1 MRKRPARRALFLQR
15 NLRMDTKTLIDHL
28 DLGVVG
34 LDPDWRIV
42 EWNAAAERLTGSTG
56 SRALGAGFWDV
67 FPAAKTDHFERALA
81 DVLASGEP
89 RSVIAPARG
98 PELPGM
104 VFEVSA
110 RRTPDRHLVLAFR
123 PVRDALAAEASS
135 AELLSA
141 FDTERRVYVQLF
153 ERLPTPALILTPE
166 GQILEANATA
176 ADLLGVPIPR
186 ALRGRQMSE
195 WAPSLPLKTALRDAV
210 ETPQRVT
217 FAIEPTGEPVRE
229 VQAVIANVDP
239 EPDEPRLLLL
249 ASDVSRELLLQRKLM
264 QSDRLSQLGALVSGV
279 AHELN
284 NPLAAI
290 AAFADVL
297 SADPRIAAVSDS
309 VQIIH
314 TEAMRA
320 GRMIQTLLDFAR
332 QRPRTNQAVNLADVI
347 DRVLA
352 LHRSALQKSRVQV
365 GVTLAT
371 DLPPVKGDPQ
381 ELQQVLLNAV
391 VNAQQAIAGT
401 GQPGRVVISGQLAEH
416 HVIVTVEDTG
426 PGIPP
431 ENLDRVF
438 DPFFTT
444 KGDQGTGL
452 GLAISLGLIRGMG
465 GRIWVQNI
473 EGGGARVALE
483 LPVGLTVDTP
493 PVPVGF
499 TRAPRPLSVLIIE
512 DEPSVR
518 RGMLLLAE
526 RLGHRVDAAGT
537 VADGLA
543 QLQRDGAAFDA
554 LLVDVHLDEA
564 HTGFEIFD
572 ALVRE
577 GLGRERRV
585 VFTTG
590 DSISTQTR
598 DQLERAARPVL
609 RKPFGLGELRDVLDR
624 VG

>member
-1 MRKRPARRALFLQR
+1 
-15 NLRMDTKTLIDHL
+15 MDPRTVIDHL
-28 DLGVVG
+28 DIGVVG
-34 LDPDWRIV
+34 LAPDWRVV
-42 EWNAAAERLTGSTG
+42 EWNVAAERLSGVPA
-56 SRALGAGFWDV
+56 SRALGAAFWDV
-67 FPAAKTDHFERALA
+67 FPAGKTDHFERALA
-81 DVLASGEP
+81 DVLATGGA
-89 RSVIAPARG
+89 RSVIAPARRS
-98 PELPGM
+98 EQAGM
-104 VFEVSA
+104 VFEVKAMRS
-110 RRTPDRHLVLAFR
+110 PDRQLILTFR
-123 PVRDALAAEASS
+123 TVQDALAAEPSS

-141 FDTERRVYVQLF
+141 FDAERRVYVQLF

-186 ALRGRQMSE
+186 ALRGRAMSE
-195 WAPSLPLKTALRDAV
+195 WAPSLPLKSALRDGVAA
-210 ETPQRVT
+210 PQRVT
-217 FAIEPTGEPVRE
+217 FAIETAGEPSRE

-239 EPDEPRLLLL
+239 EPAAPRLLLL
-249 ASDVSRELLLQRKLM
+249 ASDVSRELLLQRKLL
-264 QSDRLSQLGALVSGV
+264 QADRLSQLGALVSGV

-297 SADPRIAAVSDS
+297 AADPRIAPVSES

-332 QRPRTNQAVNLADVI
+332 QRPRATQAVNLADVV
-347 DRVLA
+347 DRVLV

-365 GVTLAT
+365 RVALAP
-371 DLPPVKGDPQ
+371 DLPPIKGDPQ

-391 VNAQQAIAGT
+391 VNAQQAIHAT
-401 GQPGRVVISGQLAEH
+401 GQAGRVVISGQRADH
-416 HVIVTVEDTG
+416 HVVVTVEDTG
-426 PGIPP
+426 PGIAP
-431 ENLDRVF
+431 EILDRVF

-452 GLAISLGLIRGMG
+452 GLAISLGLIRAMG
-465 GRIWVQNI
+465 GRIWVQNV
-473 EGGGARVALE
+473 EGGGARLALE

-493 PVPVGF
+493 PAPVGF
-499 TRAPRPLSVLIIE
+499 SRAPRPLSVLIIE

-537 VADGLA
+537 VADALA
-543 QLQRDGAAFDA
+543 RLARGADAFDA
-554 LLVDVHLDEA
+554 MLVDVHLDEGR
-564 HTGFEIFD
+564 TGFEIFD
-572 ALVRE
+572 ALIKE
-577 GLGRERRV
+577 GRGRERHI

-590 DSISTQTR
+590 DSISTHTR

>member
-1 MRKRPARRALFLQR
+1 
-15 NLRMDTKTLIDHL
+15 
-28 DLGVVG
+28 
-34 LDPDWRIV
+34 
-42 EWNAAAERLTGSTG
+42 
-56 SRALGAGFWDV
+56 
-67 FPAAKTDHFERALA
+67 
-81 DVLASGEP
+81 
-89 RSVIAPARG
+89 
-98 PELPGM
+98 
-104 VFEVSA
+104 
-110 RRTPDRHLVLAFR
+110 LVLAFR
-123 PVRDALAAEASS
+123 PVRDALAADASS

-153 ERLPTPALILTPE
+153 ERLPTPALILSPD
-166 GQILEANATA
+166 GQILEANGTA

-186 ALRGRQMSE
+186 ALRGRAISE
-195 WAPSLPLKTALRDAV
+195 WAPSVPLKSALRDAV

-217 FAIEPTGEPVRE
+217 FAIETAGEPVRE

-239 EPDEPRLLLL
+239 EPGAPRLLLL
-249 ASDVSRELLLQRKLM
+249 ANDVSRELLLQRKLL
-264 QSDRLSQLGALVSGV
+264 QADRLSQLGALVSGV

-297 SADPRIAAVSDS
+297 AADPRIAAVSES

-332 QRPRTNQAVNLADVI
+332 QRPRTTQAVNLADVI

-352 LHRSALQKSRVQV
+352 LHRSALQKARVQV
-365 GVTLAT
+365 RVTLAN
-371 DLPPVKGDPQ
+371 DLPPIKGDPQ
-381 ELQQVLLNAV
+381 ELQQVLLNAI
-391 VNAQQAIAGT
+391 VNAQQAIAAT
-401 GQPGRVVISGQLAEH
+401 GQSGRVVVSGQRAEH
-416 HVIVTVEDTG
+416 HVVVTVEDTG
-426 PGIPP
+426 PGIPT
-431 ENLDRVF
+431 EILDRVF

-452 GLAISLGLIRGMG
+452 GLAISLGLMRAMG

-473 EGGGARVALE
+473 EGGGARLSLE
-483 LPVGLTVDTP
+483 LPVGLTLDTP
-493 PVPVGF
+493 AVPVGF
-499 TRAPRPLSVLIIE
+499 SRAPRPLSVLIIE

-526 RLGHRVDAAGT
+526 RLGHRVEAAASVT
-537 VADGLA
+537 DGLA
-543 QLQRDGAAFDA
+543 HLQRAGAAFDA
-554 LLVDVHLDEA
+554 LLVDVHLDEG

-572 ALVRE
+572 ALAQE
-577 GLGRERRV
+577 GRGRERHI

-598 DQLERAARPVL
+598 DRLERAARPVL